1 MERAFRGEF
10 TQCFASRHC
19 CLPLTETSVYN
30 ISFHWSF
37 SSDQSAEQRFLKNQR
52 MRAAFSF

>member
-37 SSDQSAEQRFLKNQR
+37 SSDQSAEQRFLKR
-52 MRAAFSF
+52 IKE